1 MKNEDVGHISIL
13 VFVAVCTLA
22 LIFTLTVQGR
32 QIKELHRELVEFRQE
47 VVAMQD
53 TLLVNVKRPVW
64 WR

>member
-1 MKNEDVGHISIL
+1 MKNDDVGHISIL
-13 VFVAVCTLA
+13 IFIAICTLT
-22 LIFTLTVQGR
+22 LIFTLTIQSK
-32 QIKELHRELVEFRQE
+32 QIKELHMELAGFRQE